1 TKELT
6 KKIRMSAPSDGRSDS
21 STIPNSATQRYA
33 MRNRSTS
40 TNRTATAIGLPSAP
54 PAAARTV
61 RGSLFHR
68 TYPARPVATTSRKRI
83 RNQPAER
90 AVTANRPASLLRG
103 RKGLEVSGW
112 IALHLIGAGE
122 KLRVGNELLHRAHI
136 DLARAQARR
145 ADSVLDVL

>member
-40 TNRTATAIGLPSAP
+40 TMRTATAIGLHSAP
-54 PAAARTV
+54 AAAARTV

-68 TYPARPVATTSRKRI
+68 AYPARPVATTNRKRI
-83 RNQPAER
+83 RNVER
-90 AVTANRPASLLRG
+90 GEDDGDTFLVDHDKDCNANPGPDDNYLLVIPVF
-103 RKGLEVSGW
+103 K
-112 IALHLIGAGE
+112 H
-122 KLRVGNELLHRAHI
+122 
-136 DLARAQARR
+136 
-145 ADSVLDVL
+145 